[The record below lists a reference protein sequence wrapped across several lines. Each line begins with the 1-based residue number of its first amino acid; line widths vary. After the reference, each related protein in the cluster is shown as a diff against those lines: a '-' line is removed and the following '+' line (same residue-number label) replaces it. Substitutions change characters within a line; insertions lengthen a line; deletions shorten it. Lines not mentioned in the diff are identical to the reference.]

1 MHESAHYKMLKEKIR
16 VLAKERDAVILAH
29 NYQEGAIQDAADF
42 IGDSL
47 MLSQK
52 AAATD
57 ASVILFCGVHFMAE
71 TASIL
76 CPDKKV
82 IIPDLAAGCSLADMV
97 IERDARQWKERHP
110 DGAVV
115 AYVNTSAV
123 VKAASDYCC
132 TSSNAVK
139 VVQAIPEEKEVLFIP
154 DFYLGTWVK
163 RQTGRKNLHV
173 WKGYCAAHTAI
184 TPEGIDRL
192 REQHPDAEFLMHPEC
207 GCMTKSMDLADAI
220 LSTEG
225 MVEYAKESPSEEFI
239 IATEVGMLYKLQ
251 KENPG
256 KKFYP
261 ASENATCQYMQMN
274 TLEKAF
280 RSLLELK
287 YEVKVPQNI
296 SELARIPIERMM
308 AISANGNGNGNG
320 NKKLHNPTAVVYNRS
335 QC

>member
-1 MHESAHYKMLKEKIR
+1 
-16 VLAKERDAVILAH
+16 
-29 NYQEGAIQDAADF
+29 
-42 IGDSL
+42 
-47 MLSQK
+47 
-52 AAATD
+52 
-57 ASVILFCGVHFMAE
+57 
-71 TASIL
+71 
-76 CPDKKV
+76 
-82 IIPDLAAGCSLADMV
+82 
-97 IERDARQWKERHP
+97 
-110 DGAVV
+110 
-115 AYVNTSAV
+115 
-123 VKAASDYCC
+123 
-132 TSSNAVK
+132 
-139 VVQAIPEEKEVLFIP
+139 
-154 DFYLGTWVK
+154 
-163 RQTGRKNLHV
+163 
-173 WKGYCAAHTAI
+173 
-184 TPEGIDRL
+184 
-192 REQHPDAEFLMHPEC
+192 
-207 GCMTKSMDLADAI
+207 MTKSMDLADAI